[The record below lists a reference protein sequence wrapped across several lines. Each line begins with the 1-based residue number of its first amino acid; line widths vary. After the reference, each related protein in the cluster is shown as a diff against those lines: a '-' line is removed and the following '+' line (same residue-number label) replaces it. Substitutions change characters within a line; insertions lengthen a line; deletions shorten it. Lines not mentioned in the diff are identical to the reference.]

1 MRQRISMPTQ
11 TSGQAVIL
19 PNRAP
24 STRAKKTLR
33 IELNS
38 RDRNYLN
45 LVKSNPFKY
54 DLRTPIR
61 DVQSVELLGGT
72 IPANPYTFNEYNNK
86 FTFFEEHG
94 GNRIIQLPIGV
105 YDVKT
110 LITELAGLL
119 SEGSRSLY
127 EVSQNVMGKLL
138 IIQKNYKQRFALLFA
153 SGSTP
158 DVIDRVTGGFLE
170 MNTPAISM
178 GFDLADYIGIEGI
191 LLSPYTIDLHTTN
204 TRLYLFLNFQNSLDL
219 GCIERGV
226 GRRSPFAIIY
236 LDQVTNGYKFLN
248 KETFSPISY
257 SLPQPISKL
266 QSIHIEFR
274 DEFHRLINFNGKDF
288 TLLMEL
294 TVLE

>member
-1 MRQRISMPTQ
+1 MSQPTKS
-11 TSGQAVIL
+11 SGQAVIL

-45 LVKSNPFKY
+45 LIKSNPFKY
-54 DLRTPIR
+54 DLQTPIR

-72 IPANPYTFNEYNNK
+72 IPAKPYTFNEYNNS

-94 GNRIIQLPIGV
+94 GNRTIKLPIGV
-105 YDVKT
+105 YDVET
-110 LITELAGLL
+110 LTIELAALL

-127 EVSQNVMGKLL
+127 EVSKNVMGRLL
-138 IIQKNYKQRFALLFA
+138 IVQKNYKQPFALLFA
-153 SGSTP
+153 SGSSP
-158 DVIDRVTGGFLE
+158 DVIDRVTGGFIE
-170 MNTPAISM
+170 MNTPASIL
-178 GFDLADYIGIEGI
+178 GFDLSDYTSIQGI
-191 LLSPYTIDLHTTN
+191 LLSPYQIDLYTTN
-204 TRLYLFLNFQNSLDL
+204 TRLYLYLNFQNSQDL
-219 GCIERGV
+219 GCIQRGV

-236 LDQVTNGYKFLN
+236 LDGDTNGYKFLN

-274 DEFHRLINFNGKDF
+274 DEFHRLVDFNGKDF
-288 TLLMEL
+288 TLLLEL
-294 TVLE
+294 TALE